1 MMFLFKYLDLLPA
14 IPVELLLDPIP
25 DFSESNIGYFDN
37 GSGWSNNATT
47 HNATYTRWGINQGLT
62 QWVQAHISSDV
73 EMAGVQIMSWDESVL
88 PGDRK
93 VNPHCDY
100 RKWAL
105 NYVYETGGE
114 NVATSFYGEKD
125 QRILRDPG
133 CRITNH
139 ESLTVLKTVVI
150 EPNRWHILNTNVLHG
165 VSNVET
171 VRKAVTIGLNYDD
184 PFSVIYPYRDS
195 VR

>member
-1 MMFLFKYLDLLPA
+1 MFLFKYLDLLPP
-14 IPVELLLDPIP
+14 IPVEFLLDPIP
-25 DFSESNIGYFDN
+25 DFSESNIGYSDD
-37 GSGWSNNATT
+37 GSGWSN
-47 HNATYTRWGINQGLT
+47 TYTRWGINQDLT
-62 QWVQAHISSDV
+62 QWLQAHISSDV
-73 EMAGVQIMSWDESVL
+73 KMSGVQIMSWDESVL
-88 PGDRK
+88 PGERK

-114 NVATSFYGEKD
+114 NVATSFYCEKD

-133 CRITNH
+133 CRIINPS
-139 ESLTVLKTVVI
+139 SLTALKTVVI
-150 EPNRWHILNTNVLHG
+150 EPNRWHIINTNVLHG

-171 VRKAVTIGLNYDD
+171 TRKAVTIGLNHDD

-195 VR
+195 IQ